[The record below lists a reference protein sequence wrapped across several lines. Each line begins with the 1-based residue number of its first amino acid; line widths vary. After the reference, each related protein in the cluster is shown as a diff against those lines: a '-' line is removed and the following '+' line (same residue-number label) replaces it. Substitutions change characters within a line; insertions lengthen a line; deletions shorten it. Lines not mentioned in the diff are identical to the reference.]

1 MESGAHLRRR
11 DGREVAIGVGVSIH
25 RAWQGVGRMIL
36 FLPLDVDLAT
46 GIDDVVDDIQR
57 WACLISSAG
66 VASFFV
72 CLIFGVDVRNRTHS
86 GSGWPSWIKDGVRSK
101 GEERVERVRHQLYS
115 TEESVRY
122 HCLK

>member
-25 RAWQGVGRMIL
+25 RAWQGVVCMIL
-36 FLPLDVDLAT
+36 FLVVDLAT

-57 WACLISSAG
+57 CCVLSSADD

-72 CLIFGVDVRNRTHS
+72 YLIIFGVDVRNRTHS
-86 GSGWPSWIKDGVRSK
+86 GSGWPSWIKDGVRTVYELSEMRASRCSSR
-101 GEERVERVRHQLYS
+101 GCAAS
-115 TEESVRY
+115 
-122 HCLK
+122 